1 MLKYLLMW
9 DRLVDYWLSSS
20 QFFTVDNLKLIVK
33 ETKIRSLMVGTLI
46 NVLKYFATR
55 SIKTKAAQLEP
66 IIDDDGLGTIVQW
79 DDSDHLILLFNS
91 RLKYYVSFISWQNKS
106 SRFY

>member
-1 MLKYLLMW
+1 
-9 DRLVDYWLSSS
+9 
-20 QFFTVDNLKLIVK
+20 
-33 ETKIRSLMVGTLI
+33 MVGTLI

-91 RLKYYVSFISWQNKS
+91 RLKYYVSFIS
-106 SRFY
+106 